1 MYSTPPAT
9 LLEVEAIPMFTGKYN
24 KDLVAYT
31 IELKKLCLELN
42 AKISSIKSWCDAV
55 NKKDGQNGAKFN
67 E

>member
-1 MYSTPPAT
+1 
-9 LLEVEAIPMFTGKYN
+9 MFTGKYN

-55 NKKDGQNGAKFN
+55 NKKDGQKGAKFN